1 MNILILKDRH
11 EFALS
16 YGWRLFHAH
25 FAGHWQEDGSFLIRK
40 DRLNGKVGVAIS
52 GDELAEYINS
62 AQENM

>member
-16 YGWRLFHAH
+16 HGWRLFHAH
-25 FAGHWQEDGSFLIRK
+25 FAGHWQKDGSFLIRK

-52 GDELAEYINS
+52 DDELAGYINR